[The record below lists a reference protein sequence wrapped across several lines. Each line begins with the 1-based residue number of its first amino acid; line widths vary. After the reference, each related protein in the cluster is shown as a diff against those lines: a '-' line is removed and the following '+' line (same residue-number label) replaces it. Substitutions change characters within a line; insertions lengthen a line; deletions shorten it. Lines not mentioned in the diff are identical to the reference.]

1 MKKIF
6 LTFLLFALF
15 PLAAGGDT
23 IFLKDGTKIIT
34 KKAWEENGLIKFY
47 LEGSESIIITYSKKI
62 IDRIEAGDTKG
73 KEQSPE
79 SLDPPTPPVAAAG
92 PVKEPFKEK
101 EVENNKIEG
110 KKPQSKYQSPM
121 TKKSVGVASTL
132 TLNNQDNEKS
142 DGQLFY
148 NPRRKHKYW
157 VSSKSQHNTFETAIA
172 ALAEKY
178 GRTPEWVKANMG
190 NTNSLY
196 EIHKNLGKNI
206 PAGKQSFD
214 NSSILSEISNT
225 LFYNPRRTHK
235 YWASSKSRHNT
246 LEASIAALAEK
257 YGRTPE
263 WVKANMGNTNSL
275 YEIHKNLT
283 NSKLNSPSK

>member
-6 LTFLLFALF
+6 LTFLLLALF
-15 PLAAGGDT
+15 PLAVGGDT
-23 IFLKDGTKIIT
+23 IFLKDGTKITT

-47 LEGSESIIITYSKKI
+47 LEGSESIIITYSKNI
-62 IDRIEAGDTKG
+62 VDRIEAGDAKE
-73 KEQSPE
+73 KEQQPE
-79 SLDPPTPPVAAAG
+79 SLTPSPPPTAVAG
-92 PVKEPFKEK
+92 PVKKKEIKNK
-101 EVENNKIEG
+101 EING
-110 KKPQSKYQSPM
+110 KKPQSKLQALV
-121 TKKSVGVASTL
+121 TKKPAGADSTL
-132 TLNNQDNEKS
+132 TVYNQDKEES
-142 DGQLFY
+142 DGLLFY

-157 VSSKSQHNTFETAIA
+157 VSSTSWHNTLEAAIA
-172 ALAEKY
+172 ALSEKY
-178 GRTPEWVKANMG
+178 ARSPEWVKANMG

-196 EIHKNLGKNI
+196 KIHKNLAKNI

-246 LEASIAALAEK
+246 FEAAIAALAKK
-257 YGRTPE
+257 YDCNPE
-263 WVKANMGNTNSL
+263 WVKANMGNTNRL

-283 NSKLNSPSK
+283 NSKLNSPSN